1 MKVVSH
7 GVLGLPLLM
16 IGFAIFVVKQKEGQ
30 PLALFRQ
37 AQSLERSGNMVEAR
51 ALYDRLRKESPGTPA
66 FCQTLWKMASIE
78 YLVSRDTE
86 KAVNLLHNLMES
98 CQGGALVGKSI
109 LMLADIYEFD
119 LNDLERSNQLRREYI
134 AMDSESEQFEQVLFK
149 IGDVLFKQDRWVEA
163 RTAFEHLLSLD
174 PSEEITAQTRLRMGV
189 ILQLNQDYNESLRY
203 FEAVVQESR
212 SPEFR
217 LQARLG
223 LIESYEFM
231 EQLLRA
237 VEVAQDI
244 QSDEYPPEL
253 KNNIVIRLKQKK
265 LHSDQ

>member
-16 IGFAIFVVKQKEGQ
+16 IGFAIFVVKQREGQ
-30 PLALFRQ
+30 PPALFRQ
-37 AQSLERSGNMVEAR
+37 AQSLERGGNMMGAL
-51 ALYDRLRKESPGTPA
+51 ALYDRLRKESPDSPA

-78 YLVSRDTE
+78 YLVGQDTA
-86 KAVNLLHNLMES
+86 KALNLLHNLLES
-98 CQGGALVGKSI
+98 CQGGELVGKSI
-109 LMLADIYEFD
+109 LMLADIYQVD
-119 LNDLERSNQLRREYI
+119 LNDLERANQLRREYI
-134 AMDSESEQFEQVLFK
+134 AMNSESEQVEQVLFK
-149 IGDVLFKQDRWVEA
+149 IGDVLFQQDRWVEA
-163 RTAFEHLLSLD
+163 RTTFEDLLSLD

-189 ILQLNQDYNESLRY
+189 ILQLNQDYNESLKY

-237 VEVAQDI
+237 VEIAQDI
-244 QSDEYPPEL
+244 QADEYPTEL
-253 KNNIVIRLKQKK
+253 KNDIVVRLKQKK
-265 LHSDQ
+265 LHLDQ